1 MDLVTSATER
11 TTAATDAVLAI
22 AAAGSLWLL
31 RRATPPSFGRGV
43 WQAALASTA
52 VASVLGA
59 VAHGLRL
66 PAATRELLWQPL
78 YLALGITMAL
88 FVVGAVRDWRSE
100 AAARRVLAP
109 MLAVAVAFYVIT
121 RLTRGSFL
129 AFVIY
134 EAAALV
140 FSLAVYLGLAGQSRA
155 GAALM
160 AAALAVSL
168 AAGAVQAADLGV
180 VRLVW
185 DFDHNGV
192 FHLVQLVGLGLLV
205 AGLRLRLATTE

>member
-1 MDLVTSATER
+1 MDLVASATER

-100 AAARRVLAP
+100 AAARRVLGP

-205 AGLRLRLATTE
+205 AGLRLRLAATE

>member
-1 MDLVTSATER
+1 MDLVASATER
-11 TTAATDAVLAI
+11 TTAATDALLAAA
-22 AAAGSLWLL
+22 AAAGLWLL
-31 RRATPPSFGRGV
+31 RRATPPSFGRHV
-43 WQAALASTA
+43 WQAALVSMVTASA
-52 VASVLGA
+52 LGA
-59 VAHGLRL
+59 IAHGLRL
-66 PAATRELLWQPL
+66 PAVTRELLWQPL
-78 YLALGITMAL
+78 YLALGVTMAL
-88 FVVGAVRDWRSE
+88 FVVGAVRDWRGDV
-100 AAARRVLAP
+100 AARRVLRP
-109 MLAVAVAFYVIT
+109 MLAVAVLFYVIT
-121 RLTRGSFL
+121 RLTHGSFL

-185 DFDHNGV
+185 DFDHNGL
-192 FHLVQLVGLGLLV
+192 FHLVQLLGLGLLV
-205 AGLRLRLATTE
+205 TGLRYRLAAAD

>member
-1 MDLVTSATER
+1 MDLVASATER

-100 AAARRVLAP
+100 AAARRALGP
-109 MLAVAVAFYVIT
+109 MLAVAVVFYVIT

-205 AGLRLRLATTE
+205 AGLRLRLAATE

>member
-1 MDLVTSATER
+1 
-11 TTAATDAVLAI
+11 
-22 AAAGSLWLL
+22 
-31 RRATPPSFGRGV
+31 
-43 WQAALASTA
+43 

-100 AAARRVLAP
+100 AAARRVLGP

-205 AGLRLRLATTE
+205 AGLRLRLAATE